1 MLSYQHAYHAGN
13 LADVH
18 KHALLAVA
26 LARLADKPKPL
37 SYLETHAGRGLYD
50 LRAPEALRTGEAAAG
65 IERVLARGW
74 FPQGHPLAAAL
85 HRITDAHGPHSY
97 PGSPLIAAH
106 LLRPGDSLHLAELHP
121 AEFEALR
128 SVITRSPAPRPD
140 LRQEDGF
147 TFANALLPPT
157 PRRGMLLV
165 DPSYEIKAD
174 YDRLPG
180 WIARMARK
188 WNVGVIALWYPLL
201 ADNRHGAMVT
211 ALAADHPGALLSEV
225 RFAPARPG
233 HGMTGSGMFVINPPW
248 GLADEAA
255 RLGRLYAGL

>member
-26 LARLADKPKPL
+26 LARLTEKPKPL

-50 LRAPEALRTGEAAAG
+50 LGSAEALRTGEAAAG
-65 IERVLARGW
+65 IGRVMRNEW
-74 FPQGHPLAAAL
+74 FGKDHPFAAAL
-85 HRITDAHGPHSY
+85 HAVKDSHGPHAY

-106 LLRPGDSLHLAELHP
+106 FLRPGDTAHLTELHP
-121 AEFEALR
+121 AEFGALGAAL
-128 SVITRSPAPRPD
+128 SPAALIRTN
-140 LRQEDGF
+140 LRHEDGF
-147 TFANALLPPT
+147 AAANALLPPV
-157 PRRGMLLV
+157 PRRGMLLI
-165 DPSYEIKAD
+165 DPSFEVKAD

-180 WIARMARK
+180 WIGRIARK

-201 ADNRHGAMVT
+201 ADGRHAAM
-211 ALAADHPGALLSEV
+211 LAALETDHPEALRSEV

-255 RLGRLYAGL
+255 RLGTLYAGL